1 MWQMG
6 RNTALGAAEYMT
18 PVLVQSQ
25 FTEKGVLTPAE
36 FVAAG
41 DMLVLRCPTWQW
53 QAGDPAK
60 ARPFL
65 PPNKQFLLTKNVPCQ
80 RRACT
85 LGSGAADEAQVDGV
99 DGDTEGWVATHTSHA
114 AKAIADEDAPDME
127 DMETITARTA
137 SLLSHID
144 AAHGGEINAVSSAPT
159 PPPPPPAGAHAA
171 PASAEPAATEP
182 ATATPAAVAA
192 ASARAGASAPAVVPG
207 LEDCEEFL
215 EDDDPSLLV
224 IPSSGV
230 GASSADGILRTR
242 TYDVSITYDKYYQC
256 GRVWLFGY
264 TETRQPLTQGQIL
277 EDISTDHALKTVSL
291 EAHPHIASNAGLY
304 ASIHPCKHASVM
316 QKLSAELRAGGKETK
331 PEQYLFL
338 FLKFISAVCPTIEY
352 DYTMSVDGL

>member
-1 MWQMG
+1 M
-6 RNTALGAAEYMT
+6 
-18 PVLVQSQ
+18 
-25 FTEKGVLTPAE
+25 
-36 FVAAG
+36 
-41 DMLVLRCPTWQW
+41 
-53 QAGDPAK
+53 
-60 ARPFL
+60 
-65 PPNKQFLLTKNVPCQ
+65 
-80 RRACT
+80 
-85 LGSGAADEAQVDGV
+85 
-99 DGDTEGWVATHTSHA
+99 
-114 AKAIADEDAPDME
+114 
-127 DMETITARTA
+127 
-137 SLLSHID
+137 
-144 AAHGGEINAVSSAPT
+144 
-159 PPPPPPAGAHAA
+159 
-171 PASAEPAATEP
+171 
-182 ATATPAAVAA
+182 
-192 ASARAGASAPAVVPG
+192 VPG

-215 EDDDPSLLV
+215 EEDDPSLLV

-316 QKLSAELRAGGKETK
+316 QKLCAELRAGGKETK

>member
-1 MWQMG
+1 MG

-53 QAGDPAK
+53 QAGDPAR

-85 LGSGAADEAQVDGV
+85 LGAGAADEAQVDGV
-99 DGDTEGWVATHTSHA
+99 DGDAEGWVATHTSHA

-144 AAHGGEINAVSSAPT
+144 AAHGGEINNCQCQ
-159 PPPPPPAGAHAA
+159 G
-171 PASAEPAATEP
+171 
-182 ATATPAAVAA
+182 
-192 ASARAGASAPAVVPG
+192 R
-207 LEDCEEFL
+207 
-215 EDDDPSLLV
+215 
-224 IPSSGV
+224 
-230 GASSADGILRTR
+230 ADGILRTR

-316 QKLSAELRAGGKETK
+316 QKLCAELRAGGKETK